1 MRQWL
6 LAAVF
11 TAAVLARV
19 HGQDMTGQKIEQ
31 AVADTIAPKLKE
43 LGHKAVTLAPVT
55 WADTGKPAAAGAGV
69 SQALADSL
77 TKHGIGL
84 TAGGTLVLGGT
95 LARVTDDKSDPP
107 APADKLTLTLTAD
120 AKVVCEA
127 EVLMLM
133 EGTLRV
139 DPVDVVLPPQATPLE
154 RVTILTAARDDKPD
168 AVPPG
173 QTVKWGKDKT
183 VGLELR
189 LAKAADVQKARQEKA
204 TEEAVSK
211 LFAARELDPRGRVK
225 TADGE
230 SCRVRLVNKNVFDIA
245 GELRVAGVDWSAFA
259 ADADTGGEVKKA
271 KSTKE
276 VLRVVVP
283 ANGEVVIRG
292 WYRTD
297 TTSLTFDVRQ
307 LPASAAGRQADTG
320 VISFEYAAC
329 WVKGEKPA
337 VGEEEVNARLA
348 GLGIMPGG
356 VQADKFE
363 RAERVIGKTRG
374 AVKVEY
380 GELKD

>member
-11 TAAVLARV
+11 SAVVLAQAR
-19 HGQDMTGQKIEQ
+19 GQDMTGQKIEQ
-31 AVADTIAPKLKE
+31 AVADKIAPTLKV

-77 TKHGIGL
+77 TKHDIGL
-84 TAGGTLVLGGT
+84 TAGGTVVLGAT

-139 DPVDVVLPPQATPLE
+139 DPVDVVLPPQATPQE
-154 RVTILTAARDDKPD
+154 RVTILAAARDDKPD

-183 VGLELR
+183 VGIELR
-189 LAKAADVQKARQEKA
+189 LAKTADVQKARQEKA
-204 TEEAVSK
+204 TEEAVGK

-230 SCRVRLVNKNVFDIA
+230 SCRVRLVNKNAFDIA

-259 ADADTGGEVKKA
+259 ADTGGEGKKA
-271 KSTKE
+271 NATRE

-307 LPASAAGRQADTG
+307 LPASAAGRQANTG
-320 VISFEYAAC
+320 VVSFEYAAC
-329 WVKGEKPA
+329 WVKGENPA
-337 VGEEEVNARLA
+337 PGEEEVNARLSE
-348 GLGIMPGG
+348 LGISPGG